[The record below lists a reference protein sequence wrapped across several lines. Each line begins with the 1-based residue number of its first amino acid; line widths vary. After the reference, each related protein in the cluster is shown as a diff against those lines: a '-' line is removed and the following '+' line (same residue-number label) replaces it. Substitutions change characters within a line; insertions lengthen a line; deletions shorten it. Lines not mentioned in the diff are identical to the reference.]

1 MFSKS
6 SGLLKT
12 HKQFQNSNIKISG
25 NWLYSKYK
33 KKFPAKNYTK
43 FKKIEDEPFYTQ
55 KEIDRTQ
62 NLGSSSSVNYTK
74 NYWTYITSIVISLKE
89 KLNSS
94 K

>member
-1 MFSKS
+1 MFSNS

-12 HKQFQNSNIKISG
+12 DKQFHYSNIKISG

-55 KEIDRTQ
+55 NEIDRT
-62 NLGSSSSVNYTK
+62 LHTGSSSTKYYTR
-74 NYWTYITSIVISLKE
+74 NYWTYILSIVISLKE